1 MLERAQ
7 DLFKQLSERVK
18 TTMQVV
24 ADLAESVGVPP
35 AVTSLLQRDGGG
47 WTPPEYQPPVAQPAP
62 KPTTA
67 TPAPAAEPE
76 PAAAAEPEPATA
88 AEPEPAA
95 AAEPEPA
102 AAEPEPAAA
111 EPEPAAAEPAPTPE
125 PVAEATP
132 GEPAKKAPAKKATK
146 KATRRS
152 SKRVVEGNKAKSAAI
167 RALQVDDA
175 INGSTYLARII
186 WSLGVA
192 QLEGL
197 GPLRPAD
204 IARMVMS
211 RSAVSLEP
219 PNVARYIRRSKPTC
233 IVIAQ
238 KEGSSSYYKLN
249 AAGKK
254 LFDERFGPEH

>member
-1 MLERAQ
+1 MLDRAQ
-7 DLFKQLSERVK
+7 DLFKQLTERVK

-35 AVTSLLQRDGGG
+35 AVTSLLQRNDNG
-47 WTPPEYQPPVAQPAP
+47 WTPPEYQPPAAQPAAAP
-62 KPTTA
+62 EPQSTEA
-67 TPAPAAEPE
+67 PAQEAAPAPAAEPE
-76 PAAAAEPEPATA
+76 VVEPEVVESEAVEPEAVEPEAVEPEAVEPEAEVEVAAA
-88 AEPEPAA
+88 
-95 AAEPEPA
+95 
-102 AAEPEPAAA
+102 
-111 EPEPAAAEPAPTPE
+111 PAP
-125 PVAEATP
+125 
-132 GEPAKKAPAKKATK
+132 KKAAPRKKTRRATK
-146 KATRRS
+146 
-152 SKRVVEGNKAKSAAI
+152 KRVVEGNKSKSAGVKP
-167 RALQVDDA
+167 LQVDDA

-192 QLEGL
+192 NLEGL

-204 IARMVMS
+204 VARMVMS

-249 AAGKK
+249 AAGRK
-254 LFDERFGPEH
+254 LFDEKFGPDA